1 MKSLLYSVAGQLIIN
16 ALKKLYFSLFL
27 PVAEKGTIKSGRNQD
42 EKTKVSG
49 ENFYNYLSYNI
60 LHHLNEI
67 LWIKGKGHENI
78 V

>member
-1 MKSLLYSVAGQLIIN
+1 MQFGTGNQKNNVFCLI
-16 ALKKLYFSLFL
+16 F
-27 PVAEKGTIKSGRNQD
+27 PVAEKGTIKCGGNQD
-42 EKTKVSG
+42 EKTRESG

>member
-1 MKSLLYSVAGQLIIN
+1 MKTN
-16 ALKKLYFSLFL
+16 KKKMFF
-27 PVAEKGTIKSGRNQD
+27 PAVKKGTIKSGGNQD
-42 EKTKVSG
+42 EKTRENG

>member
-1 MKSLLYSVAGQLIIN
+1 MFFPAVK
-16 ALKKLYFSLFL
+16 
-27 PVAEKGTIKSGRNQD
+27 KGTLKCGGNQD
-42 EKTKVSG
+42 EKSRDSG

>member
-1 MKSLLYSVAGQLIIN
+1 MKTNKKKMFFPAVKKGTIDSYIIFPRCPLI
-16 ALKKLYFSLFL
+16 FL

-67 LWIKGKGHENI
+67 YG
-78 V
+78 

>member
-1 MKSLLYSVAGQLIIN
+1 MKTN
-16 ALKKLYFSLFL
+16 KKKMFF
-27 PVAEKGTIKSGRNQD
+27 PAVKKGTLKCGGNQD
-42 EKTKVSG
+42 EKTRESG

>member
-1 MKSLLYSVAGQLIIN
+1 
-16 ALKKLYFSLFL
+16 LKTNKKKMFF
-27 PVAEKGTIKSGRNQD
+27 PAVKKGTIDSYIIFPRFPLFFRLD
-42 EKTKVSG
+42 
-49 ENFYNYLSYNI
+49 FRRFLSYNI

>member
-1 MKSLLYSVAGQLIIN
+1 MKTN
-16 ALKKLYFSLFL
+16 KKKMFF
-27 PVAEKGTIKSGRNQD
+27 PAVKKGTIDSYRNFLRFPLFFRLD
-42 EKTKVSG
+42 
-49 ENFYNYLSYNI
+49 FRRFLSYNI